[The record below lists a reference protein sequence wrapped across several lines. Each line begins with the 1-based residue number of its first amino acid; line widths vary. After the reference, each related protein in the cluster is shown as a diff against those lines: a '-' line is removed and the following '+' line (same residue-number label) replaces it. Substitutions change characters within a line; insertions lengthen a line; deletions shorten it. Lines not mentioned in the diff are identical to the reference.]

1 MTTPTPEQVKELV
14 ERLRAIDRSG
24 GPDPPWEAVGSTSIR
39 TPGRDM
45 FLLTE
50 SNDFTNPWTRQKI
63 CDAINLVG
71 EAASTLTALLA
82 ALQESERETA
92 ACICKGNWRSIV
104 AKYEPLIGRHFKDHR
119 GLEYTFGG
127 IVHSDDDYYYLL
139 TQPGD
144 WTDRR
149 VVLSSCVGSLEG
161 SGYTLIDAAIAKE
174 QKP

>member
-1 MTTPTPEQVKELV
+1 MTTPTPEQVAELV

-82 ALQESERETA
+82 ALQESERDVVRLDYVIDQYRGIDLFNDFFGLSFDA
-92 ACICKGNWRSIV
+92 AMKRDKFAV
-104 AKYEPLIGRHFKDHR
+104 RAA
-119 GLEYTFGG
+119 
-127 IVHSDDDYYYLL
+127 
-139 TQPGD
+139 
-144 WTDRR
+144 
-149 VVLSSCVGSLEG
+149 
-161 SGYTLIDAAIAKE
+161 IDAAIAKD